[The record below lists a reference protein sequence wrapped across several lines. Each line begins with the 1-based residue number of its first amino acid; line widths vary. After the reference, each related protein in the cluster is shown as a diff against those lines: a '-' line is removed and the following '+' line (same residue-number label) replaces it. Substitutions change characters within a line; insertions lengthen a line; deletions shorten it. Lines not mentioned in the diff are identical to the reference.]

1 MALIKCNI
9 VSAQNEIYSGDIEML
24 VATGALG
31 DVGIAHGHA
40 PLLTQLAP
48 GPVRIISEGGKEDV
62 YFLSGGMLEV
72 QPDVIT
78 VLSDTAV
85 RAEDIDE
92 AAALEAQEKAR
103 HELSD
108 QQSEIDYG
116 SATAQLAEAAA
127 RLRTLQAI
135 RKKMGG

>member
-9 VSAQNEIYSGDIEML
+9 VSAQNEIFSGDIEML

-31 DVGIAHGHA
+31 DVGVAHGHA

-48 GPVRIISEGGKEDV
+48 GPVRIISEGGEEEV

-85 RAEDIDE
+85 RAEDLDE

-135 RKKMGG
+135 RKKMGN

>member
-9 VSAQNEIYSGDIEML
+9 VSAQNEIFSGDIEML

-48 GPVRIISEGGKEDV
+48 GPVRIISEGGEEEV

-72 QPDVIT
+72 QPDIVT

-103 HELSD
+103 QEISD

-116 SATAQLAEAAA
+116 AAASQLAEAAA
-127 RLRTLQAI
+127 RLRTIQSL
-135 RKKMGG
+135 RNKLR

>member
-9 VSAQNEIYSGDIEML
+9 VSAQNEIFSGNIEML

-31 DVGIAHGHA
+31 DVGVAHGHA

-48 GPVRIISEGGKEDV
+48 GPVRIISEGGEEEV

-85 RAEDIDE
+85 RAEDLDE

>member
-9 VSAQNEIYSGDIEML
+9 VSAQNEIFSGDIEML

-48 GPVRIISEGGKEDV
+48 GPVRIISEGGEEEV

-72 QPDVIT
+72 QPDIVT

-103 HELSD
+103 QEISD
-108 QQSEIDYG
+108 QQSEIDY
-116 SATAQLAEAAA
+116 SAATAQLAEAAA
-127 RLRTLQAI
+127 RLRTLQSI

>member
-9 VSAQNEIYSGDIEML
+9 VSAQNEIFSGEIEML

-31 DVGIAHGHA
+31 DLGFAYGHA

-48 GPVRIISEGGKEDV
+48 GPVRIISEGGEEDV
-62 YFLSGGMLEV
+62 YYLSGGMLEI
-72 QPDVIT
+72 QPGVVT

-85 RAEDIDE
+85 RADDIDE

-103 HELSD
+103 QILAE
-108 QQSEIDYG
+108 QSTEIDYT
-116 SATAQLAEAAA
+116 SAAAQLAEAAA
-127 RLRTLQAI
+127 RLRTLQSI
-135 RKKMGG
+135 RKKMGN

>member
-9 VSAQNEIYSGDIEML
+9 VSAQNEIFSGDIEML
-24 VATGALG
+24 VATGMLG

-48 GPVRIISEGGKEDV
+48 GPVRIISEGGEEEV

-92 AAALEAQEKAR
+92 AAAVEAQEKAR
-103 HELSD
+103 SEISD

-116 SATAQLAEAAA
+116 VAAAQLAEAAA

-135 RKKMGG
+135 RKKMGS

>member
-9 VSAQNEIYSGDIEML
+9 VSAQNEIFSGDIEML
-24 VATGALG
+24 VATGVFG
-31 DVGIAHGHA
+31 DVGVAHGHA

-48 GPVRIISEGGKEDV
+48 GPVRIISEVGEEEV

-92 AAALEAQEKAR
+92 AAAIEAQEKAR

>member
-9 VSAQNEIYSGDIEML
+9 VSAQNEIFSGDIEML
-24 VATGALG
+24 VATGMLG

-48 GPVRIISEGGKEDV
+48 GPVRIISEGGEEEV

-92 AAALEAQEKAR
+92 AAAVEAQEKAR
-103 HELSD
+103 SEISD

-116 SATAQLAEAAA
+116 VAAAQLAEAAA

>member
-9 VSAQNEIYSGDIEML
+9 VSAQNEIFSGNIEML

-31 DVGIAHGHA
+31 DVGVAHGHA

-48 GPVRIISEGGKEDV
+48 GPVRIISEGGEEEV

-85 RAEDIDE
+85 RAEDLDE

-135 RKKMGG
+135 RKKMGS

>member
-9 VSAQNEIYSGDIEML
+9 VSAQNEIFSGDIEML

-48 GPVRIISEGGKEDV
+48 GPVRIISEGGEEEV

-72 QPDVIT
+72 QPDIVT

-103 HELSD
+103 QEISD

-116 SATAQLAEAAA
+116 AAASQLAEAAA

>member
-9 VSAQNEIYSGDIEML
+9 VSAQNEIFSGDIEML

-31 DVGIAHGHA
+31 DVGVAHGHA

>member
-9 VSAQNEIYSGDIEML
+9 VSAQNEIFSGNIEML

-31 DVGIAHGHA
+31 DVGVAHGHA

-48 GPVRIISEGGKEDV
+48 GPVRIISEGGVEEV

-85 RAEDIDE
+85 RAEDLDE

-135 RKKMGG
+135 RKKMGS

>member
-9 VSAQNEIYSGDIEML
+9 VSAQNEIFSGEIEML

-31 DVGIAHGHA
+31 DLGVAYGHA

-48 GPVRIISEGGKEDV
+48 GPVRIISEGGEEEV
-62 YFLSGGMLEV
+62 YYLSGGMLEV
-72 QPDVIT
+72 QPGVVT

-85 RAEDIDE
+85 RADDIDE

-103 HELSD
+103 QILAE
-108 QQSEIDYG
+108 QNTEIDYT
-116 SATAQLAEAAA
+116 AAAAQLAEAAA
-127 RLRTLQAI
+127 RLRTLQSI
-135 RKKMGG
+135 RKKMGS

>member
-9 VSAQNEIYSGDIEML
+9 VSAEKEIFSDEIEML
-24 VATGALG
+24 VATGLLG
-31 DVGIAHGHA
+31 DVGIAYGHA

-48 GPVRIISEGGKEDV
+48 GPVRIMTSGGAEEI
-62 YFLSGGMLEV
+62 YYLSGGLLEV
-72 QPDVIT
+72 QPKVIT

-92 AAALEAQEKAR
+92 AAALEAQTQAR
-103 HELSD
+103 NMLSD
-108 QQSEIDYG
+108 NSSEINY
-116 SATAQLAEAAA
+116 STAAALLAESAA

-135 RKKMGG
+135 RKKMGH

>member
-9 VSAQNEIYSGDIEML
+9 VSAQNEIFSGDIEML

-31 DVGIAHGHA
+31 DVGVAHGHA

-48 GPVRIISEGGKEDV
+48 GPVRIISEGGEEDV

-108 QQSEIDYG
+108 QHSEIDYG
-116 SATAQLAEAAA
+116 AATAQLAEAAA

>member
-9 VSAQNEIYSGDIEML
+9 VSAQNEIFSGDIEML

-31 DVGIAHGHA
+31 DVGVAHGHA

-48 GPVRIISEGGKEDV
+48 GPVRIISEGGEEEV

-85 RAEDIDE
+85 RAEDLDE

-135 RKKMGG
+135 RKKMGS